1 MTPFEIIAL
10 RQTLKFVFIGV
21 GLLAALIYAV
31 FFCHRPPSRAKTIVK
46 AIPMPAFAAAAW
58 ISFGHPAVVIALLL
72 SAVGDIALARDGERP
87 FLIGLIAFAAAH
99 VGYVVHFWTLGTG
112 PLDAPWAFIAAIA
125 VFALSTERWLIPFT
139 GDMRWPVRIYVILI
153 SLMGL
158 TALGLPGLPLATFG
172 AFAFLASDTIL
183 SLQLFRMSDSSRWQR
198 PASVALW
205 LLYAGG
211 QFLILAGSGWA
222 TPLF

>member
-10 RQTLKFVFIGV
+10 RQTLKFVFLGI

-58 ISFGHPAVVIALLL
+58 VSFGHPAVVVALML
-72 SAVGDIALARDGERP
+72 SAIGDIALSRDGDRP
-87 FLIGLIAFAAAH
+87 FLIGLISFAAAH
-99 VGYVVHFWTLGTG
+99 VAFIFHFWTLGAG
-112 PLDAPWAFIAAIA
+112 PLDASWPLIAAIIL
-125 VFALSTERWLIPFT
+125 FALSTERWLIPFT
-139 GDMRWPVRIYVILI
+139 GDMRWPVRVYVILI
-153 SLMGL
+153 ALMAL
-158 TALGLPGLPLATFG
+158 TALGLPALPLAIAG
-172 AFAFLASDTIL
+172 AFAFLASDTLL
-183 SLQLFRMSDSSRWQR
+183 SLQLFRMSDSSPWQR

>member
-112 PLDAPWAFIAAIA
+112 PLDAPWPFIAAIV

-158 TALGLPGLPLATFG
+158 TALGLPALPLATFG

-183 SLQLFRMSDSSRWQR
+183 SLQLFRISDKSRLQR